1 MRSSRILLAFLA
13 LALALVVV
21 PARAADPAPAPA
33 PPPSEVDRLASRIDE
48 LLLARLDGWKA
59 SPDLKTSGLDKQA
72 DALTLSGAFDAW
84 KDYALETRLK
94 GVDSCWFRRTIVLPR
109 TVAGHVVEGPAVL
122 HVGVKEKGDVFVNGQ
137 RRGTVEWDG
146 TVPLTDDAHPGDR
159 FEVAVRAVNT
169 GGSPLRLWKAAVEM
183 TLPAVRESRQTVEDV
198 VLALR
203 VAQKLLGFDTSQSN
217 ARVKVDPGTDRSTI
231 DPAEKKRLTALLD
244 RLVRGLDSAALAE
257 GRREA
262 WDASV
267 AKLAQEI
274 APIAEFAHRF
284 TLYFDANAH
293 IDAAWLWREKE
304 TVQVCRNTFASVM
317 NMFRARPD
325 FTYTQSSAAYYDW
338 IERLYPSL
346 FDEIK
351 QRAKDGR
358 WEVVGGM
365 WVEPDCNL
373 PAGESWAR
381 HLLYGKRYFRQK
393 LGTDVKIGWNPDSFG
408 YNANMPL
415 MYKAAGIDA
424 FITQKIGWNDTTVF
438 PHRLFWW
445 QSKDGSR
452 VLSYF
457 PFDYVSEIDDP
468 YRLVDWMR
476 QYEANTGLRKMLV
489 LFGVGDHGGGP
500 SLEMLARIDRLQ
512 KLLVFPSIEHGTAT
526 KYLAWVRTQDL
537 GKLPVWTDELYLEY
551 HQGTFTTQAATKN
564 WNRRNEVLLTE
575 AETFGALATTAGR
588 AYAGADLEAAWRD
601 VMFNQFHDILPG
613 SSIREVYIDAAA
625 RHRAADETGRHE
637 LDGALEA
644 LGQGIDTS
652 HVAGTPVVVWNPLAW
667 KRTDAVRYALPAGDA
682 GPWALFDPAGHEV
695 RTQVVVT
702 GRYARDLLFVAE
714 DVPALGYALYD
725 LRRQAPASIGQ
736 APFTATK
743 DALEN
748 ALFRLAFDGGTL
760 QSLVDKRGGR
770 ELLAGPGNE
779 LQVLEDRPDAWDAWN
794 IGLTGTRYPTAFR
807 GAEVVENGPVRVVL
821 RLTRDYLKP
830 GTKKD
835 YPTED
840 FPTTFITQD
849 VVLWNGLDRIDF
861 ETGIDWWEEKTM
873 LKVAF
878 PLAVQ
883 SPFATF
889 DIPFGSIRRSTKND
903 LPAERAQIEVP
914 AQRWADLSADD
925 YGVSLLTHD
934 KYGFDVKGNLL
945 RLSLLRSP
953 VWPDPT
959 ADRGKHAVAYALYPH
974 KGRWSDADTTRRG
987 WEYNQPLLA
996 RTATRHASATPG
1008 SAAPA
1013 RASLVEVAPANVVL
1027 TGLKQAED
1035 GTGWVLRWYE
1045 AFGRDTVADV
1055 TLPRAPKRAVLS
1067 NFLEEDG
1074 APLKIDGRTL
1084 HVPTGHDGVVTVKV
1098 FF

>member
-1 MRSSRILLAFLA
+1 MRPNRILLALLF
-13 LALALVVV
+13 VVV
-21 PARAADPAPAPA
+21 TTFVPPARAADAAAPD
-33 PPPSEVDRLASRIDE
+33 EVDRLAARVDE
-48 LLLARLDGWKA
+48 LTLARIDGWKA
-59 SPDLKTSGLDKQA
+59 SPDLRKSGLDKEA
-72 DALTLSGAFDAW
+72 EALTLAGASTTW
-84 KDYALETRLK
+84 TDYALETRLK
-94 GVDSCWFRRTIVLPR
+94 DVDSCWFRRTIVLPR
-109 TVAGHVVEGPAVL
+109 TVAGLEVAGPAVL
-122 HVGVKEKGDVFVNGQ
+122 HVGVKEKGEVFVNGE

-146 TVPLTDDAHPGDR
+146 TVPLTDNAHPGDT
-159 FEVAVRAVNT
+159 FQVAVRAVNT
-169 GGSPLRLWKAAVEM
+169 GGSPLRLWKAAIEL
-183 TLPAVRESRQTVEDV
+183 TLPAARESRQKVDDV
-198 VLALR
+198 VLSLR
-203 VAQKLLGFDTSQSN
+203 VAKKLLGFDTYQSN

-231 DPAEKKRLTALLD
+231 DRDEKKRLGALLE
-244 RLVRGLDSAALAE
+244 RLARGLDTSALAN
-257 GRREA
+257 GKPEA

-267 AKLAQEI
+267 AKLAKEI
-274 APIAEFAHRF
+274 APIAEFARRF

-338 IERLYPSL
+338 IERFYPSL

-351 QRAKDGR
+351 TRAKEGR

-393 LGTDVKIGWNPDSFG
+393 LGADVKIGWNPDSFG

-415 MYKAAGIDA
+415 MYRQAGIDA

-457 PFDYVSEIDDP
+457 PFDYVSEVDDP
-468 YRLVDWMR
+468 YKLVDWMR

-500 SLEMLARIDRLQ
+500 SLEMLARIDHLG

-537 GKLPVWTDELYLEY
+537 TKLPVWTDELYLEY
-551 HQGTFTTQAATKN
+551 HQGTFTTQASTKN

-575 AETFGALATTAGR
+575 AETFGTLATTAGR

-613 SSIREVYIDAAA
+613 SGIREVYIDAAA
-625 RHRAADETGRHE
+625 RHRAADEIGRHE
-637 LDGALEA
+637 LDGALGA
-644 LGQGIDTS
+644 LEGAVDTS
-652 HVAGTPVVVWNPLAW
+652 RVTGTPVLVWNPLAW
-667 KRTDAVRYALPAGDA
+667 PRTDAVRYALPAGDTGDA
-682 GPWALFDPAGHEV
+682 GPWALFDAAGHEV
-695 RTQVVVT
+695 RTQVVPT
-702 GRYARDLLFVAE
+702 GRYGRDLLFVAE

-725 LRRQAPASIGQ
+725 LRRQAPAS
-736 APFTATK
+736 APAPTPLTATK
-743 DALEN
+743 GTLEN
-748 ALFRLAFDGGTL
+748 ALFRLAFDGDRL
-760 QSLVDKRGGR
+760 QSLVDKRSGR
-770 ELLAGPGNE
+770 ELLAGTGND
-779 LQVLEDRPDAWDAWN
+779 LQILEDRPDAWDAWN
-794 IGLTGTRYPTAFR
+794 IGLTGTRYPSSFR
-807 GAEVVENGPVRVVL
+807 GAEVVEDGPVRVVL

-830 GTKKD
+830 GAKKD

-840 FPTTFITQD
+840 FPTTFLTQD

-878 PLAVQ
+878 PLKLD

-889 DIPFGSIRRSTKND
+889 DIPFGTIRRSTKND
-903 LPAERAQIEVP
+903 LPAEKAQIEVP

-934 KYGFDVKGNLL
+934 KYGFDAKGHVL

-959 ADRGKHAVAYALYPH
+959 ADRGRHSVAYALYPH
-974 KGRWSDADTTRRG
+974 TGRWSDADTTRRG

-996 RTATRHASATPG
+996 RTGTRHAG
-1008 SAAPA
+1008 SGAAAA
-1013 RASLVEVAPANVVL
+1013 RSSLVDVRPANVVL
-1027 TGLKQAED
+1027 TGLKLAED
-1035 GTGWVLRWYE
+1035 GSGWVLRWYE
-1045 AFGRDTVADV
+1045 AFGRDTVAEI

-1074 APLKIDGRTL
+1074 APLTIDGRTL
-1084 HVPTGHDGVVTVKV
+1084 RVPTGHDGVVTVKV
-1098 FF
+1098 VF